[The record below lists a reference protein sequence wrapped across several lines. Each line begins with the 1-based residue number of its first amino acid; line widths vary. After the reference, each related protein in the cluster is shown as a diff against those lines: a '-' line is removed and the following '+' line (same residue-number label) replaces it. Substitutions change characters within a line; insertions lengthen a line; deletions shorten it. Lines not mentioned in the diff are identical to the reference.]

1 MATTSLSLSLR
12 LPSAANNLN
21 RHAALNIITC
31 ENTSPNQDR
40 SCTRRPFLLGAGALS
55 LSLIPASPLLA
66 QGGKH
71 NGNEGGMIFLMLLLL
86 STYTAPMELFTLFFQ
101 TNVENYG
108 REKLLHL

>member
-1 MATTSLSLSLR
+1 MAATSLSLSLG

-66 QGGKH
+66 QGRYYTLIVGA
-71 NGNEGGMIFLMLLLL
+71 NERRWRKFR
-86 STYTAPMELFTLFFQ
+86 
-101 TNVENYG
+101 N
-108 REKLLHL
+108 KLKVVADI